1 MCEFGDARAVAA
13 VEKGYGATRVPN
25 RRQQPEVKLLGAAIM
40 MHLLGA
46 MLTNSAI
53 SRTASNPPTS
63 GSVMESP
70 GSTRSSSS
78 TASEPPSKR
87 NTAQSSMR

>member
-1 MCEFGDARAVAA
+1 V
-13 VEKGYGATRVPN
+13 TS
-25 RRQQPEVKLLGAAIM
+25 RRQQQPELTLKLLGTAIVI
-40 MHLLGA
+40 HLLRA
-46 MLTNSAI
+46 MLTNLAI
-53 SRTASNPPTS
+53 SRTASNPPTP
-63 GSVMESP
+63 GSTMESP